1 MTSIG
6 DLVGSLSDKLTQDNI
21 DIGSVYMLRLDKT
34 NGITPKNGDTFRD
47 KFFVVLGLNED
58 RVVVGGLV
66 INSNINKNLPA
77 TVTDYY
83 LQIPAERYPFLKH
96 DSFVNCSKLIV
107 ANKDKFTRSTYCGE
121 ITDSSFLESIYN
133 TVKESPT
140 VSNKQLKMFGIE

>member
-6 DLVGSLSDKLTQDNI
+6 DLIGSLSDKLTQEHI
-21 DIGSVYMLRLDKT
+21 AIGSVYMLRLGET

-66 INSNINKNLPA
+66 INSNINKNLPP

-96 DSFVNCSKLIV
+96 DSFVNCSTLIV

-121 ITDSSFLESIYN
+121 ITDSSFLENIYN
-133 TVKESPT
+133 TVKESPM